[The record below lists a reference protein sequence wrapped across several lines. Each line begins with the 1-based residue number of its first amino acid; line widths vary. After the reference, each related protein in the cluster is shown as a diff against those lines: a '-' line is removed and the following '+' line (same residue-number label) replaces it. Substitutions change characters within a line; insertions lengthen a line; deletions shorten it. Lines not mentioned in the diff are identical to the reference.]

1 MCHITYLN
9 PLKMHPEAITKA
21 DRRMVNNLD
30 HVDIKFPISKD
41 YSRIKKKKV
50 FPLMY
55 IVMKMI
61 WFVLFIYQMKNS
73 KILWIYCRQQMK
85 ISRIMSI
92 SKI

>member
-1 MCHITYLN
+1 
-9 PLKMHPEAITKA
+9 MHPEAITKA

-73 KILWIYCRQQMK
+73 KIFWIYCRQQMK

>member
-1 MCHITYLN
+1 
-9 PLKMHPEAITKA
+9 MHPEAITKA

-30 HVDIKFPISKD
+30 HVDIKFPVSKD
-41 YSRIKKKKV
+41 YRRIKKKKE

-61 WFVLFIYQMKNS
+61 WFVLFIYQMKKS

-92 SKI
+92 LKI